1 MSVFAGIASLASF
14 SLFLAH
20 VLRRSSSW
28 TPLLSCAVAMCFF
41 SLFGVLGFLT
51 IGGYVWYILSAA
63 AFIYTVFRTKK
74 DFFRLFSVGFTF
86 FVLGS
91 VLFLIYC
98 IFTNPMLTHWD
109 EFTFWG
115 TAAKV
120 TVQNDE
126 LYTTARS
133 SLIAR
138 SYQPGIIVFAYM
150 LQFFGSFSDASYIA
164 GYMVLYLACM
174 AVPAALWHK
183 SKSTSVLM
191 LLSLFFIPLFFPL
204 TTSAGQMQWTYFVCM
219 ADLPLAMVFGG
230 TLCFYLTQKD
240 KTLSTF
246 LSFFVLIAAL
256 TLIKDMGF
264 AFALIALAVACLDLF
279 FCHRQQLSIGRLQ
292 KSWVVLAFFILGTV
306 IIFAI
311 YLLWSWHFSLATAT
325 DRLNFGSQ
333 GSTLSPVGLL
343 ITGTQMLFGINRSDQ
358 FSVVLEKMMS
368 ALFTHPV
375 SVVGSGMVVLCIIL
389 LISVLAFVFSPTR
402 RQQRKVVVFTLGMSL
417 FFAAFYIFNI
427 FTYGL
432 IFQPQE
438 ALVLK
443 DYTRYISPFWIAW
456 LMGALT
462 ILASSATH
470 PKASFY
476 RSRTAQVVC
485 SLVSICLILTV
496 AIPFNWQA
504 NFLRVSAS
512 QYTERLSVQSTVD
525 AAVSQGAMP
534 EDTVYIV
541 SQGDDGSRFYMFGY
555 ELAAVR
561 SLLYGGYLTDMSG
574 TVITDD
580 EGTPI
585 LHGNA
590 TSALAAEG
598 ISTSPED
605 FARFL
610 KQENVTHILIDSVDE
625 YFLSDFSFMFSD
637 NLNGWSATD
646 PDAVGHCYYSVQW
659 DGEMCEFVPQESTNS
674 SGGAS

>member
-1 MSVFAGIASLASF
+1 MSVFAGIASLASL

-20 VLRRSSSW
+20 ILRRSSSW
-28 TPLLSCAVAMCFF
+28 TPLLSCAIAMCFF

-51 IGGYVWYILSAA
+51 VGGYVWYILSAA
-63 AFIYTVFRTKK
+63 AFIYTVFRTRKN
-74 DFFRLFSVGFTF
+74 FFRLFSVGFTF

-91 VLFLIYC
+91 VLFLLYC
-98 IFTNPMLTHWD
+98 IFTDPMLTHWD

-138 SYQPGIIVFAYM
+138 SYQPGLIVFAYM
-150 LQFFGSFSDASYIA
+150 LQFFGSFSDAAYIA

-174 AVPAALWHK
+174 AVPAALWQK
-183 SKSTSVLM
+183 SKSAAILM
-191 LLSLFFIPLFFPL
+191 LTAFFFIPLFFPL

-219 ADLPLAMVFGG
+219 ADLPLALVFGA
-230 TLCFYLTQKD
+230 TLCFYLVEKQ

-246 LSFFVLIAAL
+246 LCLSILLVAL

-264 AFALIALAVACLDLF
+264 AFALIALAIVCLDLF
-279 FCHRQQLSIGRLQ
+279 FCHRHRLSIGPLQ
-292 KSWVVLAFFILGTV
+292 KSWVVFAFFIFGVV
-306 IIFAI
+306 IIFSV
-311 YLLWSWHFSLATAT
+311 YLLWSLHFNIATST

-343 ITGTQMLFGINRSDQ
+343 LTGTQMLFGISRSDQ
-358 FSVVLEKMMS
+358 FSIVLEKMID
-368 ALFTHPV
+368 ALFTHPI
-375 SVVGSGMVVLCIIL
+375 SVVGSGMIVLCIIL
-389 LISVLAFVFSPTR
+389 FISVLAFVFSPTR
-402 RQQRKVVVFTLGMSL
+402 RYQHKVVVFTLGMSL
-417 FFAAFYIFNI
+417 FFIAFYIFNI

-432 IFQPQE
+432 IFQHQE

-456 LMGALT
+456 LMGALSL
-462 ILASSATH
+462 LACCATH
-470 PKASFY
+470 PKSSFY
-476 RSRTAQVVC
+476 RSRTAQAFC
-485 SLVSICLILTV
+485 SLTSLCLVLIV

-504 NFLRVSAS
+504 NFLKVSAS
-512 QYTERLSVQSTVD
+512 QYSDRLSVQSTVN
-525 AAVSQGAMP
+525 AAVDQGVMP
-534 EDTVYIV
+534 KDTVYIV

-555 ELAAVR
+555 ELPAVR
-561 SLLYGGYLTDMSG
+561 SLLYGGYYTDISG
-574 TVITDD
+574 AIITDD
-580 EGTPI
+580 EGNPI

-590 TSALAAEG
+590 TSALAAEN
-598 ISTSPED
+598 ISTDPKD
-605 FARFL
+605 FAAFL

-637 NLNGWSATD
+637 SLDGWSATD
-646 PDAVGHCYYSVQW
+646 PDAVGHHYYSVQW
-659 DGEMCEFVPQESTNS
+659 SGDMCRFVPQESTNS